1 MEINI
6 NKGRLTDALGK
17 VSRAISA
24 RTVIPVLSGIQ
35 IVADDDGLVLTG
47 SNSDLTIRSFI
58 PNDNVD
64 EAEVKAEG
72 SIVLPAKEFTSIA
85 RSMPENNIDIKV
97 GDNLVTEISSGKS
110 KFTLNGVNG
119 NEYPKLDE
127 VNSDGLS
134 IDGEVLSDLIEK
146 TSYATSKTDT
156 RPVLTGVN
164 LSFDEDVFS
173 VVATDSHRLS
183 RLKGIQFKGNPLDK
197 DVVIPESTLKELP
210 KLIKGEKEVSVVKN
224 NNQLIFQ
231 TEESTIYSRLL
242 QGNYPETDRLIPN
255 NSTTSLS
262 VNRLNFLESMERAAI
277 LAELETNIVTFN
289 ISGESKGIFETIELT
304 HENQE
309 LGQSKEEIIVDKI
322 EGEEIKL
329 SFNPQYMI
337 DALKRIDDNDILIEF
352 NGAMRPFTIKPMDRS
367 IDYVQLILPVR
378 TY

>member
-6 NKGRLTDALGK
+6 NKGRLTDALVK

-24 RTVIPVLSGIQ
+24 RTVILVLSGIQ
-35 IVADDDGLVLTG
+35 IVADDDGLVLTV

-64 EAEVKAEG
+64 GAEVKAEG

-97 GDNLVTEISSGKS
+97 GDNSVTEISSGKS

-164 LSFDEDVFS
+164 LSFDADVFS

-183 RLKGIQFKGNPLDK
+183 RLKGI
-197 DVVIPESTLKELP
+197 
-210 KLIKGEKEVSVVKN
+210 
-224 NNQLIFQ
+224 
-231 TEESTIYSRLL
+231 
-242 QGNYPETDRLIPN
+242 
-255 NSTTSLS
+255 
-262 VNRLNFLESMERAAI
+262 
-277 LAELETNIVTFN
+277 
-289 ISGESKGIFETIELT
+289 
-304 HENQE
+304 
-309 LGQSKEEIIVDKI
+309 
-322 EGEEIKL
+322 
-329 SFNPQYMI
+329 
-337 DALKRIDDNDILIEF
+337 
-352 NGAMRPFTIKPMDRS
+352 
-367 IDYVQLILPVR
+367 
-378 TY
+378 